1 LSSDERRLR
10 VLAAAVRLF
19 ARNGY
24 EGASMDDIA
33 AAAGITKPVLYDHFK
48 SKHAMFEAVLETVRG
63 ELLSRGFSHLSQPLS
78 IEEGLRASIH
88 AFFSYAVEKPDAM
101 RVLLQVPKTNRVAAA
116 ISKNIQSGASAS
128 IASMMQANWPKA
140 ERWRLLAATE
150 FIRGGLRALA
160 DWAIDETTPSVEQLV
175 RVVMS
180 LIWSGLASS
189 ERPRRTRKPK
199 RVATVQRSLD
209 KRSANSS

>member
-1 LSSDERRLR
+1 MKPVPRKRLNSDERRLL

-48 SKHAMFEAVLETVRG
+48 SKHMMFQAVLETVRG
-63 ELLSRGFSHLSQPLS
+63 ELLSRGLSRLSRPVS

-88 AFFSYAVEKPDAM
+88 GFFSYAVEKPDSM
-101 RVLLQVPKTNRVAAA
+101 RVLLHVSKTNRGAAV
-116 ISKNIQSGASAS
+116 ISKNIEAGASAS
-128 IASMMQANWPKA
+128 IASMIQANWPTA
-140 ERWRLLAATE
+140 EPWRLLAATE

-160 DWAIDETTPSVEQLV
+160 DWAIDEPTTSIDQLV

-180 LIWSGLASS
+180 LIWTGLASS
-189 ERPRRTRKPK
+189 DRLRRTRKSK
-199 RVATVQRSLD
+199 RGTS
-209 KRSANSS
+209 